1 MFATEK
7 VFEKYISV
15 QTTQPP
21 IAEDKEMEIV
31 VSREASS
38 EEK

>member
-15 QTTQPP
+15 PTVQPP
-21 IAEDKEMEIV
+21 IAEDKEMETV
-31 VSREASS
+31 VGEASS
-38 EEK
+38 EEKY